1 MTKTAA
7 MASASL
13 AVLLGAQACAGAVE
27 PKVCEPLEGDFHSEF
42 RLLQGN
48 PGPADC
54 GIGPFLLPF
63 MKRRGLEDRQRNY
76 LDKSL
81 QTETFWM
88 GCAVGL
94 VVEVR
99 TPAGL
104 PIATIRGNLDI
115 INRDRL
121 GGTVRAT
128 VFDASGER
136 ERCSGSFDA
145 QLMRH
150 KLEPPVTGGAGNGAD
165 SGKLSS
171 GPTSG

>member
-1 MTKTAA
+1 MV
-7 MASASL
+7 SASL
-13 AVLLGAQACAGAVE
+13 AVLLGTQACAAAVE
-27 PKVCEPLEGDFHSEF
+27 PKVCEPLEGDFLSEF

-48 PGPADC
+48 PGAADC

-63 MKRRGLEDRQRNY
+63 MKRRSLVDRQRHY

-81 QTETFWM
+81 RTETVWM

-94 VVEVR
+94 VVEVY

-104 PIATIRGNLDI
+104 PMATIRGNLDI
-115 INRDRL
+115 INGDRL
-121 GGTVRAT
+121 GGTVQAM
-128 VFDASGER
+128 VFDASGEQ
-136 ERCSGSFDA
+136 ESCSGSFDA
-145 QLMRH
+145 QLMRQ